1 MLDSIFPSE
10 RGSDEKLIG
19 ATYARVSTIQQKDGI
34 SLDDQEEKM
43 LSYTQQ
49 FDINVPEA
57 FRFRETYSGL
67 KAERPEYEK
76 IRELIRERQIRILVV
91 YSTDRH
97 TRNEVHGE
105 IFDAE
110 LRRAKCQLH
119 VVTRGGQ
126 VDIYS
131 ASGRLLNT
139 IERAFSKYWAQMI
152 QQTTQEKKRAY
163 LRDGIPVVQGVAPF
177 GLERVGKKREAHLEI
192 IEEEAALV
200 RNMFNWFYED
210 VGISDIRRRLSR
222 ITGKKWATGTI
233 YRMLKDEIYKGIYR
247 AHRTEM
253 VDGVKL
259 PVPPEQ
265 HVLIPVPA
273 IVSPELWEAVQ
284 QKLATGRIE
293 KAPKPKYQYLLSRRI
308 KCHCGYRATA
318 MTTTKRWNRPQG
330 DGYYR
335 CNTQHRPEHRT
346 DCTMPTFRVDQS
358 DAVVWEFTEA
368 LLRDERALSA
378 ALRAS
383 QHELRRR
390 NVKLYERLE
399 TIEEEID
406 HNSRELE
413 KLTTAFAKTDG
424 VLLEMLKKQAEPY
437 IKLIEGL
444 RTEKQ
449 KLLPQLQAITLSDE
463 YIEAFE
469 RFAQQVRPRLV
480 SVTFEEKR
488 EIIDGLKLTF
498 EMLVEEGEKI
508 LLVHWHI
515 YQFKLSLN
523 RGLLGNLGSIE
534 GNGDSSKG
542 GSDSLLPFRKGG

>member
-1 MLDSIFPSE
+1 MFDAMFQTDMGQTE
-10 RGSDEKLIG
+10 ELIG
-19 ATYARVSTIQQKDGI
+19 ATYARVSTAQQKDGI
-34 SLDDQEEKM
+34 SLDDQADKM
-43 LSYTQQ
+43 LSYAQQ
-49 FDINVPEA
+49 FGISVPQD
-57 FRFRETYSGL
+57 FRFRETFSGL
-67 KAERPEYEK
+67 KVERPEYEK
-76 IRELIRERQIRILVV
+76 IRELIRERRIRILIV

-97 TRNEVHGE
+97 TRDEVHGE

-163 LRDGIPVVQGVAPF
+163 LKDGIPVVQGVAPY
-177 GLERVGKKREAHLEI
+177 GLERVGKKREARLEI
-192 IEEEAALV
+192 VEEEASVV
-200 RNMFNWFYED
+200 RDMFNWFYEY
-210 VGISDIRRRLSR
+210 VGVSEIRRRLSSV
-222 ITGKKWATGTI
+222 TGKRWASGTI
-233 YRMLKDEIYKGIYR
+233 YRMLKDEVYKGVFR

-259 PVPPEQ
+259 PVPKEQ
-265 HVLIPVPA
+265 HVIIAVPA
-273 IVSPELWEAVQ
+273 IVSPELWQAVQ
-284 QKLATGRIE
+284 EKLATGRIE

-308 KCHCGYRATA
+308 KCSCGYRATA
-318 MTTTKRWNRPQG
+318 MTSVSHGRENRRV
-330 DGYYR
+330 GYYR
-335 CNTQHRPEHRT
+335 CNTQHRPEWKT
-346 DCTMPTFRVDQS
+346 DCMMPTFRVDQS
-358 DAVVWEFTEA
+358 DAAVWDFTKA
-368 LLRDERALSA
+368 LLRDERALST

-390 NVKLYERLE
+390 NSRLYERLE

-406 HNSRELE
+406 HNSKELE
-413 KLTTAFAKTDG
+413 KLTLAFARTEG

-437 IKLIEGL
+437 VKLIEGL
-444 RTEKQ
+444 RAEKQ
-449 KLLPQLQAITLSDE
+449 KLVPQLQAISISDD

-469 RFAQQVRPRLV
+469 HFAKQVRPRLDFV
-480 SVTFEEKR
+480 NFEEKQ

-498 EMLVEEGEKI
+498 EMILEEDEKI

-523 RGLLGNLGSIE
+523 KGFLGSLGSIADTQNPSND
-534 GNGDSSKG
+534 GSGSFSSIRNGG
-542 GSDSLLPFRKGG
+542 